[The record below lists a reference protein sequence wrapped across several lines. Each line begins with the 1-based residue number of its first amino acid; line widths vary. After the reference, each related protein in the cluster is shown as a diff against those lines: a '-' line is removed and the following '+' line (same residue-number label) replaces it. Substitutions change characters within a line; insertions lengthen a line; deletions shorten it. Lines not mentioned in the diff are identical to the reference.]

1 MINEILVQIHL
12 TVDSLVISLI
22 TKFINGIN
30 LEDGNPQANSLNSEV
45 RAFIIR
51 AKWEIIVTLIVLTAK
66 QIRLTP
72 IFFWAPFEMRLKV
85 LKTECV
91 LWVWFEV
98 HWAGF
103 RPPK

>member
-30 LEDGNPQANSLNSEV
+30 LEDGNPQTSSLNSEV

-51 AKWEIIVTLIVLTAK
+51 AKWEIIVTLIVLIAK
-66 QIRLTP
+66 QNQVNTHFLPGHHLR
-72 IFFWAPFEMRLKV
+72 
-85 LKTECV
+85 
-91 LWVWFEV
+91 
-98 HWAGF
+98 
-103 RPPK
+103 

>member
-72 IFFWAPFEMRLKV
+72 IFFLG
-85 LKTECV
+85 TI
-91 LWVWFEV
+91 
-98 HWAGF
+98 
-103 RPPK
+103 